1 MLSKIRSYDDDEWQV
16 RRYFTILG
24 PSTSGKIN
32 ELLREG
38 GKRGGFFVLVL
49 VLVLLRTEQLSS
61 EATVPTR

>member
-38 GKRGGFFVLVL
+38 GKRGGFL